1 MKAEGKH
8 IETNGRRVQP
18 QDPLPIEERIDR
30 LPWSDLQQSLTDA
43 GYAVTPEV
51 LTPEECVELRN
62 LYGQDQLFRSHIIM
76 ERLRF
81 GRGDYKYFA
90 NPLPSLVRELRT
102 HAYPHL
108 AEVANRWAEELG
120 ETTRFPAEHAAFLEH
135 CHRAGQKRPTPLLL
149 HYEQDG
155 YNCLHQDIYGAI
167 AFPIQ
172 MVFLL
177 GQQGRDWEG
186 GEFVLM
192 EQRPRAQSKVEVVA
206 ADEGCGIIFTTRYRP
221 VRGTHGYYRVNMKH
235 GVARVRSGSRYTLG
249 IIFHDAE

>member
-1 MKAEGKH
+1 MKTTTKEEAAQSRTTLSVEAR
-8 IETNGRRVQP
+8 ING
-18 QDPLPIEERIDR
+18 
-30 LPWSDLQQSLTDA
+30 LPWSELQPSLTES

-51 LTPEECVELRN
+51 LTPEECAELRG
-62 LYGQDQLFRSHIIM
+62 LYPQDQLFRSHVIM
-76 ERLRF
+76 ERLGF

-90 NPLPSLVRELRT
+90 NPLPLIVHELRT
-102 HAYPHL
+102 HTYPRL
-108 AEVANRWAEELG
+108 AEVANRWSEELE
-120 ETTRFPAEHAAFLEH
+120 ETVRFPAEHAAFLER

-149 HYEQDG
+149 HYEENG

-177 GQQGRDWEG
+177 GQPGREWEG

-206 ADEGCGIIFTTRYRP
+206 SNEGCAIIFTTRHRP
-221 VRGTHGYYRVNMKH
+221 VSGSRGYYRVTMKH

>member
-1 MKAEGKH
+1 MKTAVEAAW
-8 IETNGRRVQP
+8 NP
-18 QDPLPIEERIDR
+18 PPIQQRLEA
-30 LPWSDLQQSLTDA
+30 LPWPDLQQSLA
-43 GYAVTPEV
+43 ESGYAVTPEV
-51 LTPEECVELRN
+51 LTPEECAELRDV
-62 LYGQDQLFRSHIIM
+62 YGQDQLFRSHIIM

-102 HAYPHL
+102 HAFPHL
-108 AEVANRWAEELG
+108 AAVGNRWAEELE
-120 ETTRFPAEHAAFLEH
+120 ETGRFPSEHAAFLEH

-149 HYEQDG
+149 HYEQDS

-192 EQRPRAQSKVEVVA
+192 EQRPRAQSKVEVVTA
-206 ADEGCGIIFTTRYRP
+206 NEGCAIIFTTRYRP
-221 VRGTHGYYRVNMKH
+221 VSGTRGYYRVTMKH
-235 GVARVRSGSRYTLG
+235 GVARVHSGSRYTLG